1 MAFTEYKAKG
11 TTLEEAKKNLNI
23 GTGGN
28 LIESL
33 YQVSIGESEPS
44 ENINN
49 YEIAFA
55 QALENAGISAYKYD
69 NNSNPPKIQITA
81 RYEVRVQPCGAGPSE
96 RSSPTLTNLLT

>member
-1 MAFTEYKAKG
+1 MVKVRINEPP
-11 TTLEEAKKNLNI
+11 
-23 GTGGN
+23 
-28 LIESL
+28 SL
-33 YQVSIGESEPS
+33 RVFLLASNTS